1 MTATT
6 TTPPRH
12 ECAVIGC
19 HRPHVAKTLCG
30 LHYSRMAR
38 GADLLAPPRARKQTR
53 RVLEDA
59 EWLAGTDTPE
69 RIATR
74 LGFTSWPALQQLL
87 WRHGRQDLAAAIS
100 ARRELPKLG
109 PWQVVA

>member
-1 MTATT
+1 MN
-6 TTPPRH
+6 P
-12 ECAVIGC
+12 ECKVIGC
-19 HRPHVAKTLCG
+19 ARPAQRRQLCHTHDRRMRHGVAPLIPI
-30 LHYSRMAR
+30 R
-38 GADLLAPPRARKQTR
+38 GR
-53 RVLEDA
+53 RSPQSVIEDM

-74 LGFTSWPALQQLL
+74 LGFASWPTLEQLL
-87 WRHGRQDLAAAIS
+87 WRHSRQDLAAAIR